1 MAFTVHGC
9 VNLQQLVLVKWSPAP
24 LVAPLLTKNLKH
36 SMDLRV
42 VNSFVANHA
51 KLSGPMLNSLRKNTQ
66 TGKLAQVLTVV
77 FWEDIRCLRC
87 ALSAEL
93 MISVSWR
100 YIILIRTITTMPLKI
115 WLGCV
120 TIATTLYTMT
130 KQSTRGLWRL

>member
-9 VNLQQLVLVKWSPAP
+9 VNLQQLVLVKWSLAP

-42 VNSFVANHA
+42 VNSFVVNHA
-51 KLSGPMLNSLRKNTQ
+51 KLSGAMLNSLRKNTL

-93 MISVSWR
+93 MISVYLR
-100 YIILIRTITTMPLKI
+100 YTISIRTILTILLIILP
-115 WLGCV
+115 GCV
-120 TIATTLYTMT
+120 TIATTLYTMIRTST
-130 KQSTRGLWRL
+130 KGLWRL